1 VDVVPAQLRSLQAVV
16 RHGSFSRAAEAIHLS
31 QPAVSTHVR
40 RLEAELGVTL
50 VERMGKRAFPTPAG
64 ELVLRYGQDAV
75 ARFEAGLEAVR
86 RLRGRVAG
94 RVRLGTGATVS
105 IHLLPRV
112 LRRFRDRYPE
122 VELSVV
128 TGNTPEIAAAVVNH
142 DLDAALATLP
152 VHGRELVV
160 SPFFRDELVAIAAP
174 SRAGWAGAGAG
185 RNRGRAVS
193 PRQLAEHP
201 LILYERG
208 GRIRQVTD
216 RWFERAGCRP
226 RVAMEL
232 GNAEAIKELVAA
244 GLGVSLISAVA
255 VRREVEARRLIAL
268 GLAPALHRDIGL
280 IRRRAQGP
288 PSPALAAFL
297 DVLAAHRRTIRALE
311 RISFR
316 APAP

>member
-1 VDVVPAQLRSLQAVV
+1 VDVVPAQLRSLQAVA

-50 VERMGKRAFPTPAG
+50 IERAGKRAFLTAAG

-75 ARFEAGLEAVR
+75 ERFEAGLEAVR
-86 RLRGRVAG
+86 RLRGAVAG

-105 IHLLPRV
+105 IHLLPDLLQR
-112 LRRFRDRYPE
+112 LRDRYPD
-122 VELSVV
+122 VEFSVV

-142 DLDAALATLP
+142 DLDAALVTLP
-152 VHGRELVV
+152 VHGREFVV

-174 SRAGWAGAGAG
+174 SRMAWAAAG
-185 RNRGRAVS
+185 RSR
-193 PRQLAEHP
+193 PRTVPPQQLAEHP

-216 RWFERAGCRP
+216 RWFEQAGCRP

-232 GNAEAIKELVAA
+232 GNAEATKELVAA
-244 GLGVSLISAVA
+244 GLGVSIISAVA
-255 VRREVEARRLIAL
+255 VRREVQARRLVAL
-268 GLAPALHRDIGL
+268 RLAPALHRDIAL
-280 IRRRAQGP
+280 IRRRAKEP
-288 PSPALAAFL
+288 PSAALAAFL
-297 DVLAAHRRTIRALE
+297 DVLAAHRKTIRVLE
-311 RISFR
+311 RISFGR
-316 APAP
+316 PAR